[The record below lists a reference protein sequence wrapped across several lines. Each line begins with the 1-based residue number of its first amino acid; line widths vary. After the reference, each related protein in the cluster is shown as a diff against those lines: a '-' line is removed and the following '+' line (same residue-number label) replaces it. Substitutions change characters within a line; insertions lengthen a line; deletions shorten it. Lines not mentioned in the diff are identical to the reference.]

1 MIRKF
6 KEYIKLDTP
15 NTTLLF
21 RVRKEYTEV
30 LYYGHR
36 LPDAEDYDVFGKN
49 LYLGTVGCED
59 YVTAR
64 LPVSFTGIGIV
75 DWMPFRMQGKAT
87 LLGYKFFRAKLKCS

>member
-36 LPDAEDYDVFGKN
+36 LPTQKIMTCLGKI
-49 LYLGTVGCED
+49 YISVPWGVRIT
-59 YVTAR
+59 
-64 LPVSFTGIGIV
+64 
-75 DWMPFRMQGKAT
+75 
-87 LLGYKFFRAKLKCS
+87 